1 MLTPSQRYTEMHASS
16 SSTTIDVSQPSQNI
30 QQQPQQLED
39 PAIRNARVRLDY
51 KKSFDDDL
59 LFFPEPRLPE
69 SSYRTYDPPIPVE
82 MAGYISPDSFSF
94 TSNNMNNQTFFA
106 QKQNQYSHQQQ
117 PQKENL
123 LSVLA
128 FKSLEKQQQQQQDHQ
143 QQHRYLHNQAG
154 AQPYQIRRGGQTYY
168 PQNHQLHQNQQ
179 HHNQNQQQQPH
190 HHQNQ
195 QHHQQQQQ
203 HFGEPYSVNQNVFN
217 YANLR
222 ARN

>member
-1 MLTPSQRYTEMHASS
+1 MLTPSQRYTEMHANP
-16 SSTTIDVSQPSQNI
+16 SSTTLDVSKPSQNV

-69 SSYRTYDPPIPVE
+69 SSYRSYDPSIPVE
-82 MAGYISPDSFSF
+82 MAGYISPDNFSF

-128 FKSLEKQQQQQQDHQ
+128 FKSLEKQQQQQQQDHQ

-154 AQPYQIRRGGQTYY
+154 TQPYQIRRGGQTYY

-179 HHNQNQQQQPH
+179 HHNQNQQQQHH

-195 QHHQQQQQ
+195 QHHQQQQ